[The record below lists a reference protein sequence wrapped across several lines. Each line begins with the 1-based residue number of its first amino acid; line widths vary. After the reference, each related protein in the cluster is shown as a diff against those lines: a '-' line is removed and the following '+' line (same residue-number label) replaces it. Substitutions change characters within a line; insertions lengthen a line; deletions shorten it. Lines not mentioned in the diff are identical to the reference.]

1 MIRKV
6 SDKQKERNKN
16 KANET
21 LEMQKLFLEIW
32 DSQEDEA
39 GYCYCYESNK
49 AMHYSEFRNN
59 SCCFHHILEKGAG
72 SYPQYKM
79 LKKNIIIVYPNIHTQ
94 VHKDIEKTPKI
105 KKYREYLLSLHNKG
119 ELC

>member
-6 SDKQKERNKN
+6 SEKQKERNKN
-16 KANET
+16 KADET
-21 LEMQKLFLEIW
+21 LEMQKLFREIW

-39 GYCYCYESNK
+39 GYCYCFESGK
-49 AMHYSEFRNN
+49 AMHYSEYRLNT
-59 SCCFHHILEKGAG
+59 CCFDHVLEKGIG

-79 LKKNIIIVYPNIHTQ
+79 LKKNIIIVHPDIHTQ
-94 VHKDIEKTPKI
+94 KGKDIDKTPKI

-119 ELC
+119 EL